1 MDCLCS
7 RVPKQ
12 FHYFVWFFQIFT
24 FIWEEVFRLHSDEV
38 VQCATRR
45 KGQAAF
51 VCNCK
56 DLSNVIY
63 RMRFSCRSGF
73 SGRDRCIIP
82 RVPMNA
88 SQCLIQKTNPDSN
101 DVLVLSMKT
110 REREKGTIPLSSINA
125 SPPRNRLKK
134 CGVAQIIEWT
144 NRKCSTEGRIKKR
157 E

>member
-1 MDCLCS
+1 MKKITQNIRRITIIYNIYSSPIFVRWDCRGYYSNCFIACFCQKINLLGRRSSCISFRRLMDCLCS

-56 DLSNVIY
+56 DLSNVISNEIQLSF
-63 RMRFSCRSGF
+63 RLFWKRSLYY
-73 SGRDRCIIP
+73 SQSSYERQS
-82 RVPMNA
+82 VPHTKN
-88 SQCLIQKTNPDSN
+88 
-101 DVLVLSMKT
+101 
-110 REREKGTIPLSSINA
+110 
-125 SPPRNRLKK
+125 
-134 CGVAQIIEWT
+134 
-144 NRKCSTEGRIKKR
+144 
-157 E
+157 